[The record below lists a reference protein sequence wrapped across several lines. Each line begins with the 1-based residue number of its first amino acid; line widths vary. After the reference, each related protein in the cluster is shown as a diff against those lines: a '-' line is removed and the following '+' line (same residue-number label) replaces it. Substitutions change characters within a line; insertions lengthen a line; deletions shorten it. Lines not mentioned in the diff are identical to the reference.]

1 MIAGVDEAGR
11 GCLAGPVVAAAVILD
26 PQLDKSLFK
35 DSKLLSEHRRDVL
48 FSLVND
54 SKSFI
59 GLGIISNQE
68 IDKINILNATMLA
81 MKQSI
86 VNLSQKPIKVIVD
99 GNKSPEISKYEIESK
114 IKGDQL
120 IPEIS
125 AASIIAKVTRDNMMK
140 DVALKYPGY
149 EFEINKGYGTK
160 AHYKA
165 LFEKGITPL
174 HRLSFNLNQQE
185 TLF

>member
-11 GCLAGPVVAAAVILD
+11 GCLAGPVVAAAVVLD
-26 PQLDKSLFK
+26 PKLDKSLFK
-35 DSKLLSEHRRDVL
+35 DSKQISEHKRDTL
-48 FSLVND
+48 FSLLKN
-54 SKSFI
+54 SESCI
-59 GLGIISNQE
+59 GLGIISNHE
-68 IDKINILNATMLA
+68 IDQINILNATMLA
-81 MKQSI
+81 MKQAI
-86 VNLSQKPIKVIVD
+86 LNLRLKPKKVIVD
-99 GNKSPEISKYEIESK
+99 GNKSPKIDKYQIESK

-125 AASIIAKVTRDNMMK
+125 AASIIAKVTRDKIMK
-140 DVALKYPGY
+140 EASQKFPGY

-160 AHYKA
+160 AHYKG
-165 LFEKGITPL
+165 LFEKGITSL

>member
-1 MIAGVDEAGR
+1 MLAGVDEAGR

-35 DSKLLSEHRRDVL
+35 DSKLLSEQKRDVL
-48 FSLVND
+48 FSLLND

-59 GLGIISNQE
+59 GLSIISNQE
-68 IDKINILNATMLA
+68 IDKINILNATMNA
-81 MKQSI
+81 MKEAI
-86 VNLSQKPIKVIVD
+86 LNLSSNPDKIIVD
-99 GNKSPEISKYEIESK
+99 GNKAPKIDKLLIESK
-114 IKGDQL
+114 IRGDQL

-165 LFEKGITPL
+165 LFEKGITPI